1 MGEPGASYEET
12 MFFIS
17 RDTFLKALGEAER
30 RFGVRPKYKKY
41 GKKAKPKTDDA
52 KFKMF
57 DRDELVPYAWKALG
71 LLRNFMLVFIMIQLS
86 LVGGDVFHFFKKG
99 PKNSSWLGF

>member
-1 MGEPGASYEET
+1 
-12 MFFIS
+12 
-17 RDTFLKALGEAER
+17 
-30 RFGVRPKYKKY
+30 
-41 GKKAKPKTDDA
+41 
-52 KFKMF
+52 MF
-57 DRDELVPYAWKALG
+57 DRDELVSYAWKALG